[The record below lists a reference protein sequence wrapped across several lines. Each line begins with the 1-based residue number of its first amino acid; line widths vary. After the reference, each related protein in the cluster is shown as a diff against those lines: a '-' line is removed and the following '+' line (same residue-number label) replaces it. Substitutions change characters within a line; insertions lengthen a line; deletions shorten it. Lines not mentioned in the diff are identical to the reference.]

1 LIHPI
6 FCSWDEPTTHLDIPS
21 IDALAGALQ
30 QFEGTLIFISH
41 DVYFIRALANHVV
54 HVNAGKLTTYA
65 GPYQYYLDKT
75 AATSERA
82 ALTAGNNRTVV
93 KPNVNERAGNQ
104 TREKKRHEAHQRQKR
119 SHGRKEQQ
127 QVVHRIEKEIQ
138 DLEKRQA
145 ELTAELENRK
155 PMNARH
161 AMEINRELS
170 AIVERLDIAECCL
183 GAGGNQTGGA
193 GYGAFFS
200 SVLTRPRF
208 RMLSVKCY
216 LVV

>member
-1 LIHPI
+1 LLESTQSFAHGRAY
-6 FCSWDEPTTHLDIPS
+6 THLDIPS

-104 TREKKRHEAHQRQKR
+104 TARR
-119 SHGRKEQQ
+119 SGTKPISGKNVRTGARNSNKSCTG
-127 QVVHRIEKEIQ
+127 IEKEIQ
-138 DLEKRQA
+138 DLEK
-145 ELTAELENRK
+145 T
-155 PMNARH
+155 
-161 AMEINRELS
+161 S
-170 AIVERLDIAECCL
+170 
-183 GAGGNQTGGA
+183 GGTHGRVGKTGN
-193 GYGAFFS
+193 
-200 SVLTRPRF
+200 L
-208 RMLSVKCY
+208 
-216 LVV
+216 